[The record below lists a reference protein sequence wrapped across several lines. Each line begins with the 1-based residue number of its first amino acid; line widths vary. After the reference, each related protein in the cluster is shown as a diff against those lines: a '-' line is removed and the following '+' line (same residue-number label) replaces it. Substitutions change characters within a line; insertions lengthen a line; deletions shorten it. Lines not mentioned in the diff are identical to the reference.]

1 MIATMTRPLDPSL
14 ERGSLADALEL
25 ARQSHRTAYYSQIE
39 RLPLLPD
46 PLAFLE
52 ASSAELG
59 SGTLWVAP
67 DGGPAFASAGAAVEI
82 RHDGPGRF
90 SAASAALRDVRAR
103 LVRSDPES
111 VLPIIGGF
119 AFSDYSSQ
127 APPWHGYPGAL
138 LVVPRALLQIH
149 DQQALLRV
157 TICVEP
163 GSSLTETQQ
172 ALDALAARARL
183 WAERPLRFSP
193 LPSRIERHPTPSRAA
208 WEASVATAVSVIR
221 QGMLDKVVLARQ
233 ERLLADAAFGPV
245 STLARL
251 RASDAAATLF
261 ARQSG
266 SSWFIG
272 ATPERLVRLAGE
284 RVDVS
289 CLAGSIGIGRSPRER
304 QRLAASLFASG
315 KDREEHEI
323 VVRSTMAAL
332 EEVCE
337 DVARLIPEPRVVAAR
352 SVQHLETPLTATL
365 PAAGQVLDLVERLHP
380 TPAVGGFPR
389 ALALNLIRE
398 LEEIDRGWYAAPF
411 GWTDLNGS
419 GEFAVALRCALVS
432 GRAASLFA
440 GSGIVADSIPPRE
453 YEETCLKLDA
463 MHAALG
469 AA

>member
-1 MIATMTRPLDPSL
+1 
-14 ERGSLADALEL
+14 
-25 ARQSHRTAYYSQIE
+25 
-39 RLPLLPD
+39 
-46 PLAFLE
+46 
-52 ASSAELG
+52 
-59 SGTLWVAP
+59 
-67 DGGPAFASAGAAVEI
+67 
-82 RHDGPGRF
+82 
-90 SAASAALRDVRAR
+90 
-103 LVRSDPES
+103 
-111 VLPIIGGF
+111 
-119 AFSDYSSQ
+119 
-127 APPWHGYPGAL
+127 
-138 LVVPRALLQIH
+138 
-149 DQQALLRV
+149 
-157 TICVEP
+157 
-163 GSSLTETQQ
+163 
-172 ALDALAARARL
+172 
-183 WAERPLRFSP
+183 
-193 LPSRIERHPTPSRAA
+193 
-208 WEASVATAVSVIR
+208 
-221 QGMLDKVVLARQ
+221 MLDKVVLARE
-233 ERLLADAAFGPV
+233 ERLLADAAFAPV

-304 QRLAASLFASG
+304 QRLAASLLASG

-365 PAAGQVLDLVERLHP
+365 PAAGQALDLVERLHP

-411 GWTDLNGS
+411 GWTDLDGS

-440 GSGIVADSIPPRE
+440 GSGIVADSIPARE
-453 YEETCLKLDA
+453 YVETCLKLRG
-463 MHAALG
+463 MRAALG